1 MYVIIRIRGSV
12 NTKPE
17 IKDTLRMLRLNQI
30 NHCVVIEETPNNK
43 GMIQMVKDYVAY
55 GTINAETL
63 ALLLENRGRLVGGDS
78 LTDAYVAQNSKF
90 KTIKEFA
97 AAVTDGKA
105 KFSDLP
111 NLNVVFRLHPPRKG
125 HAGLKRT
132 FQQGGAL
139 GNYGEDICKLVEKMR

>member
-1 MYVIIRIRGSV
+1 MYVIIRLRGSV
-12 NTKPE
+12 NTKPQ
-17 IKDTLRMLRLNQI
+17 IKDTLHMLRLNQI
-30 NHCVVIEETPNNK
+30 NHCVVVDETPNYK
-43 GMIQMVKDYVAY
+43 GMIQIVKDYVAF
-55 GTINAETL
+55 GQINAETL
-63 ALLLENRGRLVGGDS
+63 GLLLEHRGKLIGGAS
-78 LTDAYVAQNSKF
+78 LTDEYVAANSKF

-97 AAVTDGKA
+97 TAVANGEA
-105 KFSDLP
+105 RLGDLP